1 MHTDRFAIRYD
12 DHFQLRLSQLANPAR
27 SLCDNLTVL
36 CDSLDI
42 AQRLTAQIAPKQ
54 NWRVR

>member
-1 MHTDRFAIRYD
+1 MRRRIWRSLKYERIRLCSYD
-12 DHFQLRLSQLANPAR
+12 PAR